1 MTNTCI
7 LQVDLSLFRFLS
19 YGLKMSRGLLALL
32 LAALMC
38 RTESRCSPTSYYKNC
53 WIRHFPGVLLDTG
66 ESERR
71 GARLVRSYREESALG
86 CSRSCC
92 LTTNVSCN
100 VAIFDYAAT
109 WDNCLHLHCP
119 TLDSCIVTQRHKVV
133 LYKLTHGVDPDLLV
147 FEKHLTSSV
156 GVLPHHFS
164 RINASEALPAS
175 DKRQFFHP
183 PPPATVKP
191 PVKTPPAETSTTF
204 MASPSVTVTTAPP
217 ASLSTDRAPT
227 STSTAQTSVKE
238 RGSPTP
244 TAEDMKSS
252 GLGEEWQSL
261 LVALLSCGTML
272 LLLLLLSCCCRRG
285 GRGYQGSMRLM
296 KYNVVKENS

>member
-1 MTNTCI
+1 MN
-7 LQVDLSLFRFLS
+7 V
-19 YGLKMSRGLLALL
+19 SRALLALL
-32 LAALMC
+32 LGALMC
-38 RTESRCSPTSYYKNC
+38 RTHSRCSPTSYYKNC
-53 WIRHFPGVLLDTG
+53 WIRHFPGILVDTG

-100 VAIFDYAAT
+100 VAIFDYAST
-109 WDNCLHLHCP
+109 RDNCLHLHCP
-119 TLDSCIVTQRHKVV
+119 TLESCIVTQRHKVV
-133 LYKLTHGVDPDLLV
+133 LYNLTHGMDPDLLV

-164 RINASEALPAS
+164 RLNASEALPAS

-183 PPPATVKP
+183 PPPATVKAP
-191 PVKTPPAETSTTF
+191 PSITVKTPPAETSTTF
-204 MASPSVTVTTAPP
+204 MASPGVTVTTAPP
-217 ASLSTDRAPT
+217 ASLSTERGHKST
-227 STSTAQTSVKE
+227 STSQAQTSVKE

-244 TAEDMKSS
+244 SGEDMKSS

-261 LVALLSCGTML
+261 LVALLSCGTVL
-272 LLLLLLSCCCRRG
+272 LLLPCCCCRRG
-285 GRGYQGSMRLM
+285 GRGYRGSMRLM
-296 KYNVVKENS
+296 KYNVVKESS